1 MRELLLRCNCNIN
14 ILYHKHTTVYC
25 IVGFVSARSFQVHV
39 LAMVKFRR
47 CCMATSLHR
56 LLENTFP
63 KQACAR
69 YPTTPFPRLLHS
81 FGPIF
86 ASLRYMVLFILS
98 ITLPIVLRPASN
110 FGTHVACVPTA
121 RSNMHDDG
129 TAHLSVFL

>member
-86 ASLRYMVLFILS
+86 ASLVHGLVHTVDYTAHR
-98 ITLPIVLRPASN
+98 TA
-110 FGTHVACVPTA
+110 ACVEFRNTCSLCA
-121 RSNMHDDG
+121 HGKSNMHDDG